1 MKRRALVEQMT
12 DYMNYH
18 RPHLTDEAVDFN
30 SLEDGYSQFDFQ
42 NDLLQNLVVQTTS
55 KVNAL
60 SKSDGA

>member
-1 MKRRALVEQMT
+1 MT